1 MFLFTGYLLMCT
13 LPPTAWAECHFPAT
27 LSVEMLMQSSPF
39 EKYAQGYTQYHSSH
53 VMSAVLLLEATIPI
67 LLGSRIPY
75 SYLAFPGKN
84 EILTVFQ
91 LERVKLISSQVL
103 LIKKPNNW
111 VNRFFFDSILGNCH
125 KLFFLSKLSLMERS
139 LEDRAFL
146 LLPNS

>member
-1 MFLFTGYLLMCT
+1 MFLFTGYLLMCS
-13 LPPTAWAECHFPAT
+13 LPPIAGAECHFPAT
-27 LSVEMLMQSSPF
+27 RSVPF
-39 EKYAQGYTQYHSSH
+39 EKYAQGYRQYHSSR
-53 VMSAVLLLEATIPI
+53 VNSAVLLLEATIPI
-67 LLGSRIPY
+67 PLGSRIPY

-84 EILTVFQ
+84 EILTAFW
-91 LERVKLISSQVL
+91 LERVKLISSQEL

-139 LEDRAFL
+139 LKDRVFL